1 MKAIR
6 GLFHAIAI
14 IALLF
19 HIRSFASD
27 ISISTLATANNGEQL
42 VEKNVST
49 SAPVWCGDDHLVVDT
64 DVAADETYPNII
76 DLSNKTNK
84 KILSPKN
91 LAATSCS
98 PDGKW
103 LLLIKIDASDKEF
116 WRFNL
121 ETEQKELFAI
131 GYGGIWSPDGKKVLF
146 TAKQKGGQKTIAQL
160 DPQWVFYFAHEWPS
174 GTGGSVTW
182 LADSETLV
190 LANKGKFY
198 LQSNQEISPLQ
209 LLMTS
214 NWDERIYVIDLKT
227 SLQGDIYAL
236 VSVTEKLLHKT
247 SGSRSRRLIKC
258 SLDTQ
263 HKQIKC
269 DELTTTDEEVAEF
282 DISRDG
288 HRLVY
293 VDKNKS
299 CLSKITPDAGKERC
313 FIKNVSGNVS
323 IAPDGKR
330 ITYSRDREEG
340 KSHGHSFYARDL
352 FLIQTK

>member
-1 MKAIR
+1 MKTIR
-6 GLFHAIAI
+6 GLFRAITI
-14 IALLF
+14 VALLF
-19 HIRSFASD
+19 HVRSFASD
-27 ISISTLATANNGEQL
+27 ISISTSAAANNGEQL
-42 VEKNVST
+42 IEKNVTT

-76 DLSNKTNK
+76 DLSSKTDK

-103 LLLIKIDASDKEF
+103 LLLIRIDASDKEF

-146 TAKQKGGQKTIAQL
+146 TAKQKGPQKIITPL
-160 DPQWVFYFAHEWPS
+160 EPQWDFYFAHEWPA
-174 GTGGSVTW
+174 GTGGAVAW
-182 LADSETLV
+182 LAGSETLV

-198 LQSNQEISPLQ
+198 LQSNQEIIPLQ
-209 LLMTS
+209 LLVTS
-214 NWDERIYVIDLKT
+214 NWDERIYVIALKT

-236 VSVTEKLLHKT
+236 VSAAEKSLGKP

-258 SLDTQ
+258 SLDIQ
-263 HKQIKC
+263 YKQIKC
-269 DELTTTDEEVAEF
+269 DELTTTDEEVSEF

-293 VDKNKS
+293 VDMKKA
-299 CLSKITPDAGKERC
+299 CLSQVTLEAGKERC
-313 FIKNVSGNVS
+313 FSRKVSGNVS
-323 IAPDGKR
+323 ISPNGQR
-330 ITYSRDREEG
+330 ITFSRDRENG
-340 KSHGHSFYARDL
+340 KSHGYSFYARDL
-352 FLIQTK
+352 FVMQPK